1 MAASIQKFVIILT
14 WKLQNVCKVL
24 SLSRWEC
31 GKPRGKCGIQPEK
44 QAWTLEFW
52 TLSTG
57 FSTCGKN
64 RADIRWVKRFGCGKL
79 LPPAKRRMLG
89 VQRDNTYPMR
99 CCPDR
104 STEISREKNHNSMAN
119 TGFLCYT
126 SRWVIIACCTAAWKD
141 LLNETQRRRAGR
153 ATASCDRNGRSTV
166 SYTHLTLP
174 TT

>member
-31 GKPRGKCGIQPEK
+31 GKPREKCGIQPEK
-44 QAWTLEFW
+44 QAWVLEFW

-89 VQRDNTYPMR
+89 VQRDDTTPCGAVR
-99 CCPDR
+99 
-104 STEISREKNHNSMAN
+104 
-119 TGFLCYT
+119 
-126 SRWVIIACCTAAWKD
+126 TAAQKFH
-141 LLNETQRRRAGR
+141 GR
-153 ATASCDRNGRSTV
+153 KITILWRTPASYVILQDESSSPAALRHGKIAEWNTTAPSRKSHGVLR
-166 SYTHLTLP
+166 
-174 TT
+174 